1 MKLKEELRLVL
12 PSRDNHQDWNL
23 FSFSIPVRHIQ
34 IPTVN
39 QFHLEII
46 IYYIQNRLAGRSQVV
61 VSYHFPTKM
70 ATTTSLLFGD
80 KKKVILITGC
90 DSGFGFS
97 LACHMSDT
105 HREEF
110 LTIAC
115 SYFSSSEGAEILRGK
130 SNVKVLPLDSY
141 IHLTYSLPLGN
152 KWRTYQKPKTR
163 ILLSYN
169 EVQYVA
175 RLH

>member
-1 MKLKEELRLVL
+1 MLGTYK
-12 PSRDNHQDWNL
+12 
-23 FSFSIPVRHIQ
+23 
-34 IPTVN
+34 T
-39 QFHLEII
+39 
-46 IYYIQNRLAGRSQVV
+46 GRSQVV

-130 SNVKVLPLDSY
+130 SNVKVLPLDVTVEESVQKLVQQ
-141 IHLTYSLPLGN
+141 IDIILEEENAELWAVVNNAAASLVFADAT
-152 KWRTYQKPKTR
+152 WQTQ
-163 ILLSYN
+163 
-169 EVQYVA
+169 
-175 RLH
+175 